1 MFVMG
6 RCWRLQRAEAVRGVA
21 RKEQGGVSSA
31 GPTPS
36 QASGDRARHRSL
48 LKEQRRPWQDQRVS
62 DKMETLSATHSHQTQ
77 LCPPMLWPSCA
88 YYPKAGFASVWMLSQ
103 KMQPSQRAGEGRSYY
118 LWQVRRSLG
127 IFPKEILLAFNLFSR
142 YKDTFPLKL
151 IITYT
156 NLVNYTFEGRIETLI
171 FCLYLIP
178 LKMEDSR
185 FPAALSSTLN
195 QCTHNKTKGNYPV
208 KPSQSITTV

>member
-1 MFVMG
+1 M
-6 RCWRLQRAEAVRGVA
+6 
-21 RKEQGGVSSA
+21 
-31 GPTPS
+31 
-36 QASGDRARHRSL
+36 
-48 LKEQRRPWQDQRVS
+48 
-62 DKMETLSATHSHQTQ
+62 
-77 LCPPMLWPSCA
+77 
-88 YYPKAGFASVWMLSQ
+88 
-103 KMQPSQRAGEGRSYY
+103 
-118 LWQVRRSLG
+118 WQVRRSLG

-195 QCTHNKTKGNYPV
+195 
-208 KPSQSITTV
+208 